1 MSNSAK
7 DHDSALREHLVELLR
22 GEHAHV
28 SFAASIRD
36 VPPPLRGA
44 KPQGVEHSLWE
55 LLEHLRLAQFD
66 ILEFSRNPS
75 HESPAWPAGYWP
87 AGGAEPPSEAA
98 WDDAVAA
105 FDRDLLAMERLVADP
120 ASDLFAP
127 FPHGK
132 GQTLLR
138 EALLAADHNAY
149 HVGQI
154 VALRRLLGDW
164 PPARR

>member
-1 MSNSAK
+1 MSNPPK
-7 DHDSALREHLVELLR
+7 DHDSALREHVVELLR
-22 GEHAHV
+22 GEHAHA

-36 VPPPLRGA
+36 VPPRLRGA
-44 KPQGVEHSLWE
+44 KPEGVEHSLWQ
-55 LLEHLRLAQFD
+55 LLEHLRLGQWD
-66 ILEFSRNPS
+66 ILEFSRDPS
-75 HESPAWPAGYWP
+75 HESPEWPAGYWP
-87 AGGAEPPSEAA
+87 AGAEPPDEAA
-98 WDDAVAA
+98 WDGAVAA
-105 FDRDLLAMERLVADP
+105 FNRDLEAIERLVADP
-120 ASDLFAP
+120 ASDLLAP